1 MADETPPTSAP
12 KKPARSSRPK
22 TAASSAK
29 GTSLDLESK
38 ITYLHRRIARLE
50 RNNGQFVHPH
60 PNQTTVEEQRE
71 TELKASQERKLQ
83 EANKR
88 RIAEESARE
97 TLRRKAND
105 EADLT
110 GPIEIAPGGGE

>member
-1 MADETPPTSAP
+1 MADEIVSTTVP
-12 KKPARSSRPK
+12 KKPARASRAKSPLI
-22 TAASSAK
+22 APK
-29 GTSLDLESK
+29 GTNLDLEAK

-71 TELKASQERKLQ
+71 TELKASEERRMQ

-88 RIAEESARE
+88 RIAEQNARE

-105 EADLT
+105 EADQT
-110 GPIEIAPGGGE
+110 GPIEIIPGSGE